1 MIRHLPEIVRL
12 CGGHCLVATTLFKA
26 AEKIRL
32 SDARFPDLDPKAVLL
47 EWSKMVRADYKE
59 RFDIKSVE
67 AMGSKETEDGGAMY
81 KLMSQMAADVKELKD
96 DKRNQELEL
105 ARQRAMSQYQAKQIE
120 SLKAELEK
128 ERARSKA
135 ELEKERMRTKSL
147 LQQMNKFYP
156 SPQGGTPTS
165 PVTKRKRH
173 DDNVDEAA
181 GRLDFDASFSD
192 SLPSPTGAAVGEES
206 IAGEADPSHQAAG
219 EAEPSQ
225 QAAVEAEGVYCGGGT
240 AEPVAPVVAASAGL
254 SYGNAAFELSEGAG
268 GNANEML
275 KDVLEE
281 MSLDGMVS
289 ESGLY
294 ISSPC

>member
-1 MIRHLPEIVRL
+1 MIRHLSEIVRL
-12 CGGHCLVATTLFKA
+12 CGGHCLFATTLFKA
-26 AEKIRL
+26 AEMIRL
-32 SDARFPDLDPKAVLL
+32 SDARFPDLDPKADVLL

-81 KLMSQMAADVKELKD
+81 KLMTQMAGDVKELKD

-219 EAEPSQ
+219 ESEPSQ
-225 QAAVEAEGVYCGGGT
+225 QAAVEAVEGRESTAVGET

-254 SYGNAAFELSEGAG
+254 SYGNAAFELQ
-268 GNANEML
+268 
-275 KDVLEE
+275 KVLEA
-281 MSLDGMVS
+281 MQMK
-289 ESGLY
+289 
-294 ISSPC
+294 C

>member
-1 MIRHLPEIVRL
+1 
-12 CGGHCLVATTLFKA
+12 
-26 AEKIRL
+26 
-32 SDARFPDLDPKAVLL
+32 
-47 EWSKMVRADYKE
+47 MVRADYKK

-67 AMGSKETEDGGAMY
+67 AMGSKATEDGGAMY

-206 IAGEADPSHQAAG
+206 IAGEADPS
-219 EAEPSQ
+219 Q
-225 QAAVEAEGVYCGGGT
+225 QAAVEAVEGRESTAVGET

>member
-1 MIRHLPEIVRL
+1 
-12 CGGHCLVATTLFKA
+12 
-26 AEKIRL
+26 
-32 SDARFPDLDPKAVLL
+32 
-47 EWSKMVRADYKE
+47 MVRADYKE

-81 KLMSQMAADVKELKD
+81 KLMTQMAGDVKELKD

-165 PVTKRKRH
+165 PVTKQKRH

-192 SLPSPTGAAVGEES
+192 SLLGEES

-225 QAAVEAEGVYCGGGT
+225 QAAVEAVEGRESTAVGET

-254 SYGNAAFELSEGAG
+254 SYGNAAFELQ
-268 GNANEML
+268 
-275 KDVLEE
+275 KVLEA
-281 MSLDGMVS
+281 MQMK
-289 ESGLY
+289 
-294 ISSPC
+294 C